1 MHDFTCKLILTLTD
15 QDTNVLGFK
24 GPRKMK
30 VVIPAMSID
39 KERLSVKP
47 RKVSCTA
54 HFSYSQCV
62 QLGWPA
68 FPFLHLLAKS
78 TKIIGHLIHLSNLGK

>member
-1 MHDFTCKLILTLTD
+1 MISPASLLTLTD

-30 VVIPAMSID
+30 VVIPAMSTD

-62 QLGWPA
+62 QLGWPT
-68 FPFLHLLAKS
+68 FPFLHSLEKVR
-78 TKIIGHLIHLSNLGK
+78 KV